1 MDFIPDEL
9 RERWAER
16 DKEAHTPKIATII
29 LDEYDP
35 ALPELDYLEE
45 SIPEK
50 SPSKLYDVQSSHPS
64 PTPDKTPRRFHD
76 VESSSPAP
84 LSSSVK
90 LHGMKAAGLGA
101 ISIASYAP
109 KRISTTKPLFFG
121 KRDAGRTE

>member
-16 DKEAHTPKIATII
+16 DKEKPTAKIATLI

-35 ALPELDYLEE
+35 TPPELDFLEE
-45 SIPEK
+45 PEE
-50 SPSKLYDVQSSHPS
+50 SPSKLYGVQSSHPS

-84 LSSSVK
+84 SSSFVK
-90 LHGMKAAGLGA
+90 LHGMKAAGLDV

-109 KRISTTKPLFFG
+109 KRVSTTKG
-121 KRDAGRTE
+121 H